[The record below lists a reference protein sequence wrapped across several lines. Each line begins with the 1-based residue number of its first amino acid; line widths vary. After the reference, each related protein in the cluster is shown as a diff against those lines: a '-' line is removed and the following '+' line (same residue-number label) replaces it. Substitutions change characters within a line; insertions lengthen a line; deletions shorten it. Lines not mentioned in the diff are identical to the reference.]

1 MTYYGAVYEA
11 AASAAAAAAAGTW
24 FCIDRL
30 EFGARYLHGLDII
43 WHGCCQKNLQPMR
56 WMLILLD
63 RLK

>member
-11 AASAAAAAAAGTW
+11 AASAAAAAAAAGTW

-43 WHGCCQKNLQPMR
+43 
-56 WMLILLD
+56 
-63 RLK
+63 